1 MTEKDVTTDLQEI
14 LERYWGY
21 DAFRHPQLSII
32 QSVLRG
38 EDTVAILPTGAGKS
52 LCYQLPILALDG
64 MCLVISPLIALMEDQ
79 KQQLKARGITAAA
92 LHSGLSYKDIDRV
105 MEACVAGRV
114 KLLYVSPERLQS
126 ERFLAR
132 VMHMPLRYV
141 AVDEAHCISQW
152 GQDFRPSYRQIY
164 KLKAF
169 IAEIPLIAL
178 TASATP
184 QVAEDISLSLRLI
197 KPNIYRSST
206 RRENLSYQIWNTEDK
221 TGDLLSL
228 CKESQGSVLIYT
240 QSRSACEKIAKYL
253 KSHHLSA
260 SYYHAGIDYENRKQL
275 QTRFLTGRDR
285 IVVCTSAFGMGI
297 DKSDVRHV
305 IHWDLPMS
313 VEEYYQEAGRAGR
326 DGLSAKCVTVLE
338 STDIH
343 RMLQRWESQFPE
355 VNEIALV
362 WDRLMHY
369 AIEKGLTEEGRLLEF
384 DYAEFARK
392 RSLPIRSTYY
402 SLQHL
407 ERYGWISSAEAGLM
421 TSHVRMLCTRE
432 DLYDYT
438 DTRPEASET
447 LSALLRSYEGL
458 FSRTVR
464 IDEQVI
470 ADHLEIPELVLRQ
483 HLTRLSRDGIILYRR
498 ASMQSSITIYQREAP
513 DANNLADYTELRAR
527 KRKQLTGLLRYLEC
541 QTCRSLYI
549 SEYFG
554 DDDTAQCG
562 SCDLCENRDAR
573 AWTQSQIYEMLDS
586 RSSSSMHDLLAA
598 APRSKR
604 SAVLQAIQSMIEK
617 GLLVVVNDQLH
628 RTS

>member
-1 MTEKDVTTDLQEI
+1 
-14 LERYWGY
+14 
-21 DAFRHPQLSII
+21 
-32 QSVLRG
+32 
-38 EDTVAILPTGAGKS
+38 
-52 LCYQLPILALDG
+52 
-64 MCLVISPLIALMEDQ
+64 MEDQ
-79 KQQLKARGITAAA
+79 KQQLKARGITSAA
-92 LHSGLSYKDIDRV
+92 LHSGLSYKEIDRI

-169 IAEIPLIAL
+169 IAQVPIIAL

-184 QVAEDISLSLRLI
+184 QVAEDIALSLRLI
-197 KPNIYRSST
+197 EPETYRSST
-206 RRENLSYQIWNTEDK
+206 RRENLSYQVWTTEDK
-221 TGDLLSL
+221 TGDLLRL
-228 CKESQGSVLIYT
+228 CRDSTGSVLIYT

-253 KSHHLSA
+253 KSHHLRA
-260 SYYHAGIDYENRKQL
+260 SYYHAGIDYDNRKRL
-275 QTRFLTGRDR
+275 QSRFLTQQDR

-297 DKSDVRHV
+297 DKSDVRLV

-326 DGLSAKCVTVLE
+326 DGLSAKCITVLE

-355 VNEIALV
+355 INEIALV

-369 AIEKGLTEEGRLLEF
+369 AVDLGLTEEGKLMEF

-392 RSLPIRSTYY
+392 RSLPIRSSYY
-402 SLQHL
+402 ALQHL

-421 TSHVRMLCTRE
+421 TTHIRMLCKRE

-438 DTRPEASET
+438 DTRPEAGDT

-470 ADHLEIPELVLRQ
+470 ADHMEIPELVLRQ
-483 HLTRLSRDGIILYRR
+483 QLTRLSRDGIIQYRR

-513 DANNLADYTELRAR
+513 DEANLADYTELRSR
-527 KRKQLTGLLRYLEC
+527 KREQLTGLLRYLEC
-541 QTCRSLYI
+541 STCRSLYI

-554 DDDTAQCG
+554 DSDTTPCG
-562 SCDLCENRDAR
+562 VCDLCEKQDGSS
-573 AWTQSQIYEMLDS
+573 WTSEQIYQLIDHGSS
-586 RSSSSMHDLLAA
+586 RSMPDILATV
-598 APRSKR
+598 PRSSR
-604 SAVLQAIQSMIEK
+604 SALLQAIQTMIDQ
-617 GLLVVVNDQLH
+617 GHLIVVNDQLQ
-628 RTS
+628 RTP